1 VIMLDN
7 DIHDLA
13 ATLGEQLLQ
22 AGQVLSCAESCTG
35 GLVAAAVT
43 AIAGSSA
50 WFDRGFVTY
59 SNQAKT
65 DHLGVSPPTLQ
76 TFGAV
81 SQETAQAMALGV
93 LHASPASTLAVS
105 TTGIAGPGGATP
117 GKPVGTVCFG
127 LAWRRHGQ
135 VESLAITRHF
145 DGDRTQVRLASV
157 RCALTMLL
165 EHLAARG

>member
-1 VIMLDN
+1 MLEN
-7 DIHDLA
+7 DIHHLA
-13 ATLGEQLLQ
+13 ATLGERLNQ
-22 AGQVLSCAESCTG
+22 AGHVLSCAESCTG
-35 GLVAAAVT
+35 GLVAAAIT
-43 AIAGSSA
+43 AVAGSSA

-65 DHLGVSPPTLQ
+65 DHLGVSQHTLQ
-76 TFGAV
+76 TSGAV

-127 LAWRRHGQ
+127 LAWRHEGQ
-135 VESLAITRHF
+135 VGSLAVTRYF
-145 DGDRTQVRLASV
+145 DGDRTQVRLDSV

-165 EHLAARG
+165 AHLKASV